1 MRPLRELRQ
10 GVWYRISTSVNRQ
23 DPVFQS
29 RQTLALFAQV
39 LGETAE
45 RYVFEIRGL
54 RITNSWLEFFIK
66 PKDGFQLPRIMQL
79 LKQTF
84 SVRYNV
90 LHNLKGHTWGNRYFS
105 EILDG
110 EPPPKAEP
118 WTGPVMGVEAAEF
131 MSAEENFGA
140 EAGCGNGSGKTEG
153 RACLVPGKPAEIPR
167 KAAAPPG

>member
-10 GVWYRISTSVNRQ
+10 GVWYRINTSANRQ
-23 DPVFQS
+23 DPVFQV

-54 RITNSWLEFFIK
+54 CLTEARLEFYIK
-66 PKDGFQLPRIMQL
+66 PKDGFQLPQIMQL

-84 SVRYNV
+84 AVRYNI
-90 LHNLKGHTWGNRYFS
+90 LHKLKGHTWGDRYWS

-110 EPPPKAEP
+110 EPPEKAEL

-131 MSAEENFGA
+131 LPTGGSPEA
-140 EAGCGNGSGKTEG
+140 EAGSGNTEG
-153 RACLVPGKPAEIPR
+153 RVCPISGKPAEIPR
-167 KAAAPPG
+167 QAATPPN

>member
-23 DPVFQS
+23 DSVFQS

-39 LGETAE
+39 LKETAE

-54 RITNSWLEFFIK
+54 RIEKGIWLEFYIK

-90 LHNLKGHTWGNRYFS
+90 LHGLKGHTWGNRYFS

-118 WTGPVMGVEAAEF
+118 WTGPVMGVEAEEF
-131 MSAEENFGA
+131 SPAVASSGA
-140 EAGCGNGSGKTEG
+140 GDGLGKAEG
-153 RACLVPGKPAEIPR
+153 RACPVPRKPAEIPR
-167 KAAAPPG
+167 QAAGLPG

>member
-1 MRPLRELRQ
+1 
-10 GVWYRISTSVNRQ
+10 VWYRISTLVNRQ

-29 RQTLALFAQV
+29 RQSLALFAQV

-54 RITNSWLEFFIK
+54 RIKKDSWLEFFIK
-66 PKDGFQLPRIMQL
+66 PKDGFQLPQIMQL

-90 LHNLKGHTWGNRYFS
+90 LHGLKGHTWGNRYFS
-105 EILDG
+105 EILEGD
-110 EPPPKAEP
+110 PPKEAEP

-131 MSAEENFGA
+131 LTPGGLPEA
-140 EAGCGNGSGKTEG
+140 EAGLGKTEA
-153 RACLVPGKPAEIPR
+153 RVCPVSGKPAKIPR